1 MKHTNAIEKTMAE
14 GTSYWDC
21 FRGVDLRR
29 TEIAAAAWMVQNLCG
44 GGRSLPYEVYRPPAD
59 VLVLG

>member
-1 MKHTNAIEKTMAE
+1 MAE

-29 TEIAAAAWMVQNLCG
+29 TEIAAAAWMIQNLCG
-44 GGRSLPYEVYRPPAD
+44 AAFMGYSTFFLEQAGLPVTQAFN
-59 VLVLG
+59 

>member
-1 MKHTNAIEKTMAE
+1 MAE

-29 TEIAAAAWMVQNLCG
+29 TEIAAAAWMIQNLIHG
-44 GGRSLPYEVYRPPAD
+44 LLDLLPGASRSSCYPGL
-59 VLVLG
+59 